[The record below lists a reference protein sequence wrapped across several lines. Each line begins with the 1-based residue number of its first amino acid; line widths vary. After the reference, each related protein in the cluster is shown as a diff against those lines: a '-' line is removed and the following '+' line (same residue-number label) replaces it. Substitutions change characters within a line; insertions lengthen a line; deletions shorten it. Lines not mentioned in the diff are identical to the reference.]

1 MNQWIERITEFLP
14 DASVGKIQGQ
24 IMDVKGRDI
33 VIGMIQSIY
42 DKDYPADMFSSF
54 GLTIIDEV
62 HRIGSEQ
69 FSKTLLKT
77 ITPYMLGISATV
89 DRKDKLTKILYMFIG
104 EKVYSNK
111 TRDDDMVYVR
121 AIEYKSR
128 DTEFNEVECDFRG
141 NPMYSKMIVK
151 LCEYGP
157 RSDFIISVIRD
168 LIDENPGNQ
177 IMILAH
183 NRSLLTYLYDAIQH
197 KNIASVG
204 YYVGGMK
211 PAALQETEGKQIV
224 VATYA
229 MAAEALDIKTLST
242 LVMVTPK
249 TDIVQSVGRILRM
262 KHSTPIIVDIVDG
275 HEPFKNQ
282 WKQRLRYYKKCNYSV
297 HMTDSNKYCGMKG
310 ISESW
315 KLLYN
320 PKVVTPCSQE
330 SEEDNSDDGAKNKTK
345 IGKCLISLEE

>member
-1 MNQWIERITEFLP
+1 
-14 DASVGKIQGQ
+14 
-24 IMDVKGRDI
+24 
-33 VIGMIQSIY
+33 
-42 DKDYPADMFSSF
+42 
-54 GLTIIDEV
+54 
-62 HRIGSEQ
+62 
-69 FSKTLLKT
+69 
-77 ITPYMLGISATV
+77 
-89 DRKDKLTKILYMFIG
+89 
-104 EKVYSNK
+104 
-111 TRDDDMVYVR
+111 
-121 AIEYKSR
+121 
-128 DTEFNEVECDFRG
+128 
-141 NPMYSKMIVK
+141 MYSKMIVK

-157 RSDFIISVIRD
+157 RSDFIVKIIRD
-168 LIDENPGNQ
+168 LMEENPGNQ

-211 PAALQETEGKQIV
+211 PTSLQESEGKQIV

-297 HMTDSNKYCGMKG
+297 HMSDSHKYCGMTE
-310 ISESW
+310 ISSTW
-315 KLLYN
+315 KLLYT
-320 PKVVTPCSQE
+320 PKASSSCSPDGE
-330 SEEDNSDDGAKNKTK
+330 KEDITSDDNAPK
-345 IGKCLISLEE
+345 IGKCLISWEEPHVETQTS